1 MKGSLSIY
9 LNDDFIY
16 NEMDRRRSLSHYRD
30 VISSS
35 RSIIRKGMEEDLFIS
50 KTSIQILQL
59 SYIDD
64 EEEEEEK
71 EAIDAMTMNNNLRV
85 SDEMNTVERQ
95 IYYEREYEMQNAML
109 RTSDPNTSSYS
120 STVTPIFAALGVLA
134 IILLT
139 VGVTLLRK
147 EIRLEESTADRQ
159 KAEECTADAFE
170 EDISTTSI
178 KEMEH
183 DSI

>member
-16 NEMDRRRSLSHYRD
+16 KEMDRRRSLSHYRD

-64 EEEEEEK
+64 EEEEEK
-71 EAIDAMTMNNNLRV
+71 EAIDAMKMNNNLRV
-85 SDEMNTVERQ
+85 SDEINTVERQ
-95 IYYEREYEMQNAML
+95 IYYEREYEIQNAML
-109 RTSDPNTSSYS
+109 RTSDPSTSSFS
-120 STVTPIFAALGVLA
+120 SIYTPIFAVLGVLA

-178 KEMEH
+178 KEIEH